1 MIGSTLKQH
10 VFTGGDPSPFTLY
23 VPTMISVYCDSGYLG
38 QTLWGVGTYT
48 VAGLYPG
55 CFQVVLGYTIS
66 GSFYAGLSPTYFRCM
81 PCPPGSY
88 SVSGSS
94 ACTPCPVGTSQPGTG
109 STACIACDEG
119 YVASSPG
126 TAACVTCDGGYYEPG
141 NRSLCVPCLPGAYAS
156 AGSTVCQDCP
166 ENTFS
171 SGGRETCAP
180 CPYFSVSLGG
190 GDISGC
196 LCSAGYLRQL
206 VPFFLC
212 YPCAAGTYSGINS
225 TTCLPCGAGTYSP
238 LAASGCVQC
247 VTGTYQPNQGSDRCL
262 PCQAGTLSD
271 PGSQVCQACPAPLY
285 CEGGGRYAAC
295 PLGTYSVG
303 TGLRDAAD
311 CPVCPANRFC
321 QTSGEI
327 EACPPHTSSFTGSVS
342 KLNCRCNPGF
352 TCTYTKAVRV
362 NITLPLTQ
370 AQFELVRG
378 QFLQAVADAA
388 GVLVSQVT
396 VLGLSLL
403 TPPNATRR
411 RLFGTHL
418 ITKEAR
424 EILAEAH
431 VITAEVH
438 GITVEAH
445 VQGAEQLG
453 SHGIREHMMRHG
465 IHIHDTCVRH
475 VHSVHTQKARTLIQ
489 WALSHFPGV
498 FKSEE

>member
-180 CPYFSVSLGG
+180 CPYFSRSSHVPR
-190 GDISGC
+190 
-196 LCSAGYLRQL
+196 GYLSPTSRI
-206 VPFFLC
+206 PH
-212 YPCAAGTYSGINS
+212 TYLS
-225 TTCLPCGAGTYSP
+225 TTVPEFHRAL
-238 LAASGCVQC
+238 
-247 VTGTYQPNQGSDRCL
+247 QPSW
-262 PCQAGTLSD
+262 
-271 PGSQVCQACPAPLY
+271 
-285 CEGGGRYAAC
+285 
-295 PLGTYSVG
+295 
-303 TGLRDAAD
+303 
-311 CPVCPANRFC
+311 
-321 QTSGEI
+321 
-327 EACPPHTSSFTGSVS
+327 H
-342 KLNCRCNPGF
+342 
-352 TCTYTKAVRV
+352 
-362 NITLPLTQ
+362 
-370 AQFELVRG
+370 
-378 QFLQAVADAA
+378 
-388 GVLVSQVT
+388 
-396 VLGLSLL
+396 
-403 TPPNATRR
+403 NAR
-411 RLFGTHL
+411 RLRSRRNG
-418 ITKEAR
+418 
-424 EILAEAH
+424 
-431 VITAEVH
+431 
-438 GITVEAH
+438 G
-445 VQGAEQLG
+445 
-453 SHGIREHMMRHG
+453 
-465 IHIHDTCVRH
+465 
-475 VHSVHTQKARTLIQ
+475 
-489 WALSHFPGV
+489 
-498 FKSEE
+498 